1 MKNQPTSIDAVAF
14 LKAKLAAAQ
23 LPPRAEEAAHEASET
38 PTEEAQE
45 HLPTGYE
52 AGEQEGEAEAQTG
65 GMGEGGLEQLL
76 AQLSPE
82 ELEQLAAHLSTD
94 MQNPQASEGGE
105 DVASLAH
112 AIQGHLTQ
120 NPEASVETADPQK
133 MAALNFVKS
142 AAYIEGFLNQAI
154 ETGIS
159 VKQAVDLYD
168 NALTTTIENIKMAE
182 LSGGQHKLDLDGDGK
197 IEASDLKKLRT
208 GKKHEKKESAS
219 EEREEHSVDSK
230 TAAYYEG
237 VLERAR
243 EYGIS
248 DHTTLS
254 IVKAANDG
262 SFQDQAMALLGNL
275 KDTGMSAVNSA
286 GNKLQQLGG
295 AANDFVQKQN
305 PLHLAGAGVAA
316 GGLGAATIAQLMN
329 SRKKEKQRM
338 AMLQA
343 AASGMPQL
351 GQ

>member
-23 LPPRAEEAAHEASET
+23 LPPQAEEAAHEAAET
-38 PTEEAQE
+38 PMEEVQE

-52 AGEQEGEAEAQTG
+52 AGEQEGEAQMGGEAAG
-65 GMGEGGLEQLL
+65 LDEGGIEQLL
-76 AQLSPE
+76 AKLSPE
-82 ELEQLAAHLSTD
+82 ELEQLAAHLSAD
-94 MQNPQASEGGE
+94 MQDPQASEGGE

-112 AIQGHLTQ
+112 AIQGHLAQ

-142 AAYIEGFLNQAI
+142 AAYIEGFLNQAV

-168 NALTTTIENIKMAE
+168 DALTTTIENIKMAE
-182 LSGGQHKLDLDGDGK
+182 LSGGQHKLDLDNDGK
-197 IEASDLKKLRT
+197 IESSDLKKLRA
-208 GKKHEKKESAS
+208 GKKHGKKESAT
-219 EEREEHSVDSK
+219 EEHSVDSK

-243 EYGIS
+243 EYGLP
-248 DHTTLS
+248 DNTTLN

-262 SFQDQAMALLGNL
+262 SFSDQAMALLGNL
-275 KDTGMSAVNSA
+275 KDTGMAAVNSA
-286 GNKLQQLGG
+286 GDKLQQLGG

-316 GGLGAATIAQLMN
+316 GGLGAAAIAQLMN